1 LIPPKEKPPLGT
13 KLTLINLKL
22 ERYRKNYSPLSE
34 QLVESIRNTLSQ
46 KKQILLYIHRQGLS
60 AFSICE
66 SCKDIF
72 RCPES
77 GHALV
82 DTPDGYYKCLGCAYK
97 TPLFPSCPKCHGLSF
112 RHIGFGTERI
122 EKEVKKI
129 FFNAKIVRA
138 DRSTMNKAGEVEK
151 LYQNGIN
158 RKIDILIGTQMVIKD
173 PPLPNLGL
181 IAMIDA
187 DSLLSWP
194 DFRADERLF
203 QHLYRFVGLL
213 EKRAQGEVLIQTFHP
228 ESTFFERVITQ
239 PSKEVYE
246 KILMERES
254 LFYPPYSRLLSLTC
268 QDKNEKS
275 LQKTLDSFATTLE
288 EIRKKESKLRFHILE
303 TPRYLKREK
312 VFESSIL
319 IRIPNN
325 IPFSTALKSF
335 LKIANKTSIID
346 IDPLSFH

>member
-1 LIPPKEKPPLGT
+1 
-13 KLTLINLKL
+13 
-22 ERYRKNYSPLSE
+22 
-34 QLVESIRNTLSQ
+34 
-46 KKQILLYIHRQGLS
+46 
-60 AFSICE
+60 
-66 SCKDIF
+66 
-72 RCPES
+72 
-77 GHALV
+77 
-82 DTPDGYYKCLGCAYK
+82 
-97 TPLFPSCPKCHGLSF
+97 
-112 RHIGFGTERI
+112 
-122 EKEVKKI
+122 
-129 FFNAKIVRA
+129 
-138 DRSTMNKAGEVEK
+138 MNKAGEAEK
-151 LYQNGIN
+151 LYQNGMN
-158 RKIDILIGTQMVIKD
+158 GKIDILIGTQMVIKD

-268 QDKNEKS
+268 QDKDEKS

-325 IPFSTALKSF
+325 TPFSTALKSF